1 MATGD
6 GNYRTQEVTVS
17 AQNTFTAWTRL
28 SKATFTINF
37 VETVATF
44 AGTFVGQA
52 RRIKRDG
59 TAGTVQDILST
70 TALTNFPQV
79 GNLPGGVWEVRAGIK
94 TGGYTSGTGI
104 ASVSF

>member
-6 GNYRTQEVTVS
+6 GNYRAQEVTIS
-17 AQNTFTAWTRL
+17 AQNTFTPWTRL
-28 SKATFTINF
+28 PKAAFTIDF
-37 VETVATF
+37 EETVATF
-44 AGTFVGQA
+44 AGTFVVQA

-59 TAGTVQDILST
+59 TAGTTQDILST
-70 TALTNFPQV
+70 TALTDFPQV

-94 TGGYTSGTGI
+94 TGGYTSGTGT